1 MTYKFYLLLAF
12 NLILL
17 SIVTIG
23 YNYQSFAQDL
33 QTQTENTSIYYGC
46 ASYDGAVHCD
56 RMHNKIESY
65 EITSNSSRIYNS
77 TDIPRYVQGVEGGA
91 LEMQSTKLK
100 YITFPNTSLISP
112 NQFSISFWIKGISIP
127 NLPEGPEIGYI
138 VSQIDPDQKAGWEFV
153 TSNMTDVLNQ
163 SVHLAV
169 YNSEGKRFPSPDVP
183 IFNNNTFTHIT
194 GTFDGSSVRIYKD
207 GILFGET
214 KFNGTYN
221 NYTAIPI
228 TIGAKSDSTMQFY
241 WSGAIDDLQIYN
253 TVLSLD
259 EINDLIKN
267 LNFTTSIPSKKLIG
281 HWSFNSNLDDISGN
295 DYHGQEYTL
304 ISSMVFAPDGRLF
317 ISEKDTGNVKIMKDG
332 TVNSEPFVKISDY
345 YSSWEQGLLGL
356 AVDPA
361 FDQNH
366 FIYLYYTSLDNKTGD
381 PFNRLVR
388 FTDVNSEGINKTILM
403 ERIPAS
409 NGYHSGGALAF
420 GPDEKLY
427 VTVGDATQDTNCGSL
442 LNSTGESCAAQNTSS
457 LLGKVLRINKDGTIP
472 ADNPFPG
479 SPVYSIGHTN
489 MYGIAFDK
497 NGFGLLT
504 ENGGSL
510 YDEINTN
517 EKGGNYG
524 APTDQLLNI
533 NPELSSNSIQPL
545 RAYHIAKCL
554 TQVVYYDGDEVP
566 HLKDKFLIG
575 NLAADYFEGHIYALQ
590 FDKTKQQI
598 VKEEVIKISNPSNNE
613 VVTLAIS
620 PKGEIYYGTYTINKL
635 DSVNIHDERQI
646 IFPIEINY
654 SSLSSVGD
662 INGLYMNLPSN
673 IMTIDINTKI
683 NNDNLQNKT
692 TSDSIL
698 NANFSIKIPKD
709 LLNNITSLTAL
720 FSDGSTNNDVLK
732 SIEYNIQ
739 ELPTSNHT
747 MVNILL
753 KEPGDYRISI
763 SGKNATVNEI

>member
-1 MTYKFYLLLAF
+1 MTYKFYLLLTF

-17 SIVTIG
+17 SIVTIE

-33 QTQTENTSIYYGC
+33 QTQAENTSIYYSC
-46 ASYDGAVHCD
+46 ASYDGTVHCD
-56 RMHNKIESY
+56 RMPNKFESY

-77 TDIPRYVQGVEGGA
+77 TDIPKYVQGVEGSA

-100 YITFPNTSLISP
+100 YVTFPNTSLISP

-127 NLPEGPEIGYI
+127 NLPESPEIGYI
-138 VSQIDPDQKAGWEFV
+138 VSQIDPNQKGGWEFV
-153 TSNMTDVLNQ
+153 TSNMTDLLNQ
-163 SVHLAV
+163 SVHLTL
-169 YNSEGKRFPSPDVP
+169 YNSEGKRFSSPGVP
-183 IFNNNTFTHIT
+183 IFNNNTYTHIT
-194 GTFDGSSVRIYKD
+194 GTFDGSSVKIYKD

-221 NYTAIPI
+221 NYNAIPI

-253 TVLSLD
+253 TVLSID
-259 EINDLIKN
+259 EIKDLFKN
-267 LNFTTSIPSKKLIG
+267 LNFTTSITSKKLIG

-332 TVNSEPFVKISDY
+332 TVNSKPFVKISDY

-366 FIYLYYTSLDNKTGD
+366 FIYLYYTSLDNQTGD

-388 FTDVNSEGINKTILM
+388 FTDVNNEGTDKTILID
-403 ERIPAS
+403 RIPAS
-409 NGYHSGGALAF
+409 NGYHSGGAVAF

-442 LNSTGESCAAQNTSS
+442 FNSTGESCAAQNTSS

-479 SPVYSIGHTN
+479 SPVYSIGHRN

-533 NPELSSNSIQPL
+533 DPELSSNSIQPL
-545 RAYHIAKCL
+545 RAYHLAKCL
-554 TQVVYYDGDEVP
+554 TQVVYYDGDGVP

-575 NLAADYFEGHIYALQ
+575 NLAADYFEGNIYALQ

-598 VKEEVIKISNPSNNE
+598 VKEEVIEISNPSNNE

-620 PKGEIYYGTYTINKL
+620 PKGEIYYGAYTISKL
-635 DSVNIHDERQI
+635 DSVDSHDERQI

-673 IMTIDINTKI
+673 TMTIDINTKI

-692 TSDSIL
+692 TSNSIL

-720 FSDGSTNNDVLK
+720 FSDGSINNEVLK
-732 SIEYNIQ
+732 NIEYNIQ

-763 SGKNATVNEI
+763 AGKNATVNEI